1 MTTYEKFSLKLASG
15 LAALMFITSSAFAEH
30 HEEAESTIV
39 DVAVEAGSFTTL
51 VTALKAADLVGTLS
65 GKGPFTVFAPTDQ
78 AFAALPE
85 GALDGLLAD
94 PQALASVLTLHV
106 ASGRVAAAEVVQLSS
121 VVTLQGSSLE
131 IDTSNGVSV
140 GGAVVIQADIAASNG
155 VIHVID
161 RVILP

>member
-1 MTTYEKFSLKLASG
+1 MTTYKKLSLKIASG
-15 LAALMFITSSAFAEH
+15 LVALMFITSSAFAAH

-39 DVAVEAGSFTTL
+39 DVAIEAGSFMTL
-51 VTALKAADLVGTLS
+51 VTALKAADLVDTLS
-65 GKGPFTVFAPTDQ
+65 GEGPFTVFAPTDE

-94 PQALASVLTLHV
+94 PKALASVLTLHV
-106 ASGRVAAAEVVQLSS
+106 ASGRVTAADVVQLSS
-121 VVTLQGSSLE
+121 VATLQGSSLD

-140 GGAVVIQADIAASNG
+140 GGAAVVQADIMASNG